1 MQLPREHPG
10 YCNVNMKCPPGPLLD
25 EKIKLQGIEKLQEEK
40 STRLLST
47 ALDIYTKKVGIAIH
61 PNFRNT
67 LSCLIN
73 RTKSCTKLLPYFAL
87 LNGI

>member
-47 ALDIYTKKVGIAIH
+47 ALDIYTKKLVLLSIQTLE
-61 PNFRNT
+61 T
-67 LSCLIN
+67 LSHVLLIEQ
-73 RTKSCTKLLPYFAL
+73 KSCTKLLPYFAL